1 MLVALGVVASEVA
14 SALDVAGGVL
24 CGVAVAVSLD
34 VTVVV
39 AVAVAVV
46 APGAVAVGTLV
57 TLMDGVDDCEG
68 GGR

>member
-1 MLVALGVVASEVA
+1 MSVTLGVVASELAAV
-14 SALDVAGGVL
+14 LDVAGGVL

-39 AVAVAVV
+39 AVAVEVV